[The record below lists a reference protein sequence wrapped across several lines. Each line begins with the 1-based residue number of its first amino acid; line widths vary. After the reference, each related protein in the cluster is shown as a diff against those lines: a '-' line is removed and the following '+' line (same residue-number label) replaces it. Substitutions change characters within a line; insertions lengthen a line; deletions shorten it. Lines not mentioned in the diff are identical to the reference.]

1 MDNPLFLVTKG
12 LKAKKKRLA
21 AGGGGGGAIVF
32 GTKAISFTSKA
43 PPQVYSAIDLT
54 IVNVTTGQRYQDPV
68 SNTPIRNTPVSD
80 YVAHING
87 AQNLMTDLTN
97 GTATLGSGNA
107 YSISILAFWNGAVNS
122 ATPTGVE
129 QLTVSVIQDTGNNV
143 ATGGFLDISSQLPS
157 NYSLN
162 PPYRAFFGSRGIELE
177 ITPQAAIGTILLKL
191 QIAGGTTDTDANVI
205 SGSAAISDSYYLR
218 INLV

>member
-12 LKAKKKRLA
+12 LKAKKKRLS
-21 AGGGGGGAIVF
+21 GGGGGGIVF
-32 GTKAISFTSKA
+32 GTKAIAHYSKSQ
-43 PPQVYSAIDLT
+43 PTVFSTITLT
-54 IVNVTTGQRYQDPV
+54 IENLNTGNFYQDPV
-68 SNTPIRNTPVSD
+68 SNTPIRDISVSD

-87 AQNLMTDLTN
+87 AQNLNSPLTN
-97 GTATLGSGNA
+97 GTATLSAGTRYAITIRA
-107 YSISILAFWNGAVNS
+107 YWNGAVNT

-162 PPYRAFFGSRGIELE
+162 PPYRASFGSRGIELE

>member
-12 LKAKKKRLA
+12 LKAKKKRLS
-21 AGGGGGGAIVF
+21 GGGGGGIVF
-32 GTKAISFTSKA
+32 GTKAIAHYSKSQ
-43 PPQVYSAIDLT
+43 PTVFSTITLT
-54 IVNVTTGQRYQDPV
+54 IENLNTGNFYQDPV
-68 SNTPIRNTPVSD
+68 SNTPIRDISVSD

-87 AQNLMTDLTN
+87 AQNLNSPLTN
-97 GTATLGSGNA
+97 GTATLSAGTRYAITIRA
-107 YSISILAFWNGAVNS
+107 YWNGAVNT

-143 ATGGFLDISSQLPS
+143 ATGNFLDIQQQLPS
-157 NYSLN
+157 TYSLN
-162 PPYRAFFGSRGIELE
+162 QPYRMPFGNRIELGIE
-177 ITPQAAIGTILLKL
+177 PQAATGTIILKL

-205 SGSAAISDSYYLR
+205 SGSATISDSYYLR